1 MDKKSEAIQRW
12 NRNELS
18 NDDLLELFEA
28 DICAR
33 LSFTSG
39 KLSGWAEEFDRW
51 LRQVRGQGYSF
62 RSSKDFLSQ
71 ITKHFTFYIH
81 THPARPA
88 RKSWRYGDPERRRSI
103 TQREAYSQ
111 LMAFERLETLEQI
124 DSLSVAESIR
134 GLARFSSPAFDPGLM
149 VDLDPPSKH
158 LVAALSDLSES
169 NPEAARFAVL
179 RLFAGQTLEE
189 IALRTGHSLNETYK
203 TWLDIQHHLNQSGV
217 KTEAGIWLPVA
228 SDDILRVISTD
239 PHLLQQVSWRE
250 FERIMADL
258 LARLGFEIELQQGTK
273 DGGIDILALR
283 GGPFGAHRYLIQ
295 AKRWTNK
302 VGVEP
307 VRQLLFLQGHYRAT
321 KGCLATTST
330 FTRGALELAA
340 EYRWQL
346 DLKDLRGIQAWV
358 AQAVRGSPDIQS

>member
-1 MDKKSEAIQRW
+1 MDKKSEAIKLW
-12 NRNELS
+12 NRKELS
-18 NDDLLELFEA
+18 NDLLLESFEA

-33 LSFTSG
+33 LAFKSG
-39 KLSGWAEEFDRW
+39 KLSGWPREEFDRW
-51 LRQVRGQGYSF
+51 LNHVRVQGYSF

-71 ITKHFTFYIH
+71 IWKHYRFYIH
-81 THPARPA
+81 THPARTA
-88 RKSWRYGDPERRRSI
+88 QRWRFGDPERRRS
-103 TQREAYSQ
+103 TLQRRAYSS
-111 LMAFERLETLEQI
+111 LMALERLETLEQA
-124 DSLSVAESIR
+124 DMAAMAESIR
-134 GLARFSSPAFDPGLM
+134 GLVPFSSAVFDPGL
-149 VDLDPPSKH
+149 DLDPPSRH
-158 LVAALSDLSES
+158 LVAALSNLSES

-179 RLFAGQTLEE
+179 RLFAGQTLDE
-189 IALRTGHSLNETYK
+189 IASRTGHSLNETYK
-203 TWLDIQHHLNQSGV
+203 TWLDIQSQLNRSGV
-217 KTEAGIWLPVA
+217 QTEAGIWLPIA
-228 SDDILRVISTD
+228 SDDVLRAISED
-239 PHLLQQVSWRE
+239 PRLLQQVSWRE

-258 LARLGFEIELQQGTK
+258 LARLGFQIELQQGTK

-283 GGPFGAHRYLIQ
+283 GGPFGDHRYLIQ

-358 AQAVRGSPDIQS
+358 AEAIRGTA